1 MSSKILARAGCGG
14 RIFDASRPG
23 RKVKTLKHYLPIVR
37 KLRGRLEYA
46 TGGNAESKRER

>member
-37 KLRGRLEYA
+37 KLRSRLEYA
-46 TGGNAESKRER
+46 TGGNAER